1 MAILGEAR
9 RSGRMET
16 VGERTRLE
24 ILDAT
29 ETLLA
34 VNGPTATSIRNIAA
48 RAEVNV
54 AAVNYHFH
62 SKDGL
67 IDELL
72 RRRAHPLSE
81 ERLARLDACL
91 ASNPEGAPK
100 LEAVLAA
107 FVLPMLEFAA
117 SEHLAARALV
127 SAQFLSGGGHRIAS
141 ADKLQE
147 TVERRFLAAFSAA
160 LPELDMETLHGRYRF
175 LEGALTLAMCGTDEH
190 RTEALADSPDQKAAH
205 QAAME
210 SAAQNFLAFAAAGL
224 RSHD

>member
-1 MAILGEAR
+1 
-9 RSGRMET
+9 MET
-16 VGERTRLE
+16 VGQRTRLE

-34 VNGPTATSIRNIAA
+34 VNGPSATSIRNIAA

-72 RRRAHPLSE
+72 RRRANPLSE

-91 ASNPEGAPK
+91 ASNPEGTPK
-100 LEAVLAA
+100 LEAVLSA

-127 SAQFLSGGGHRIAS
+127 SAQFLSGGGHRMAS

-147 TVERRFLAAFSAA
+147 TVERRFLAAFAAA
-160 LPELDMETLHGRYRF
+160 LPGLDMETLHGRYRF
-175 LEGALTLAMCGTDEH
+175 LEGALTLAMCGTDEK
-190 RTEALADSPDQKAAH
+190 LAEGTADGPAQKAAR

-210 SAAQNFLAFAAAGL
+210 AAALNFLAFAAAGL
-224 RSHD
+224 RSSE